1 MNLFW
6 GLNKF
11 REGAVLGLSVMG
23 LGGFD
28 TIVPSPQEMNYF
40 KEVKYLMDVAP
51 GHMQTLFRNRE
62 GKIYE
67 WGKAKT
73 KKEWNIKNVESI
85 VAGSDHFMI
94 LTSDGKVYAMNRSLY
109 GQLGLGDFKSKEK
122 PTRVTFFDN
131 KPLKSVCCGYLQT
144 YFLCKNGDLYTCG
157 RNHSGQLGLGDY
169 KDKHTPTLCYQ
180 NVERVYC
187 GVFGYHFFFI
197 TKDGKV
203 MTCGRNEFG
212 QLGLDNQITTNE
224 PIQILDF
231 EARKIRQFCSALQFS
246 VMLYD
251 GQLYSCGK
259 SDLNG
264 LGKSGH
270 ALVFTLIPD
279 LAEYQFQ
286 QASVGSGHALA
297 LTKDNILWCWGRGSE
312 GQLGLGTKS
321 NGIRPVTVPLKKIT
335 EEDHL
340 KIVCGAYNSYLYYL
354 QVDPLIDDMRLL
366 LKRKEQTDEEIG
378 EIPVHKI
385 LVELRTGKSLKEI
398 KEFFKSTKKSIIK
411 DFLLWVYTGTIRN
424 KNVEQSSKG
433 LGIENFEEKSL
444 KNGLVSDFE
453 KFFNDEDSKDFTI
466 KVGKKCLRVHKFIM
480 IARSNLYR
488 EMFLNTYDNTSEIT
502 DYTGKSSKTLL
513 ELIHFFYTDN
523 FHKDLNKRILKQLED
538 ASEYYMVSKPE
549 SFDWKLHVIKRDIF
563 FKNN

>member
-11 REGAVLGLSVMG
+11 REGAVLGLSAMG
-23 LGGFD
+23 LGGLD
-28 TIVPSPQEMNYF
+28 SIVPSPQEMNYF

-62 GKIYE
+62 GKLLE
-67 WGKAKT
+67 WGKTKN
-73 KKEWNIKNVESI
+73 KKEWNIKNVKSI
-85 VAGSDHFMI
+85 DAGSDHFMVV
-94 LTSDGKVYAMNRSLY
+94 TSDGKVYAMNRSLY
-109 GQLGLGDFKSKEK
+109 GQLGLGDFKSKQK

-169 KDKHTPTLCYQ
+169 KDRNTPTLCYQ
-180 NVERVYC
+180 NVERVYS
-187 GVFGYHFFFI
+187 GVSGYHFFFI

-203 MTCGRNEFG
+203 FTCGRNDFG
-212 QLGLDNQITTNE
+212 QLGLDNDITANE
-224 PIQILDF
+224 PIQILGF
-231 EARKIRQFCSALQFS
+231 EAKKIERICCALTFSA
-246 VMLYD
+246 MLYD
-251 GQLYSCGK
+251 GKLYSCGK

-264 LGKSGH
+264 QGKSVH
-270 ALVFTLIPD
+270 AHTFTLIPD
-279 LAEYQFQ
+279 LAESRFQ
-286 QASVGSGHALA
+286 QVSVGSGHALA
-297 LTKDNILWCWGRGSE
+297 LTNENILWCWGRGSE

-340 KIVCGAYNSYLYYL
+340 KIVCGFYNSYLHYE

-398 KEFFKSTKKSIIK
+398 KEKFKSTDKHLIK
-411 DFLLWVYTGTIRN
+411 DFLLWVYTGTIKN
-424 KNVEQSSKG
+424 KNVEQLCKDF
-433 LGIENFEEKSL
+433 GIENFEEKSL

-453 KFFNDEDSKDFTI
+453 KFFKNEDSKDFTI
-466 KVGKKCLRVHKFIM
+466 KVGKKLISVHKFIM

-488 EMFLNTYDNTSEIT
+488 EMFLNTCDNTSEIT

-513 ELIHFFYTDN
+513 EMIHYFYTDN
-523 FHKDLNKRILKQLED
+523 FHKDLRKTTLKQLED
-538 ASEYYMVSKPE
+538 ASEYYMISKPDPFE
-549 SFDWKLHVIKRDIF
+549 WKLHLAKRDLF
-563 FKNN
+563 FRNH